1 VKLEVTR
8 AKPATAPLYLY
19 DDATARRFAPFALT
33 RPVGELRAGTELI
46 RRRWEL
52 FAGRSADGAIAAG
65 HLADFEEAG
74 APPVVTDATPAFV
87 LRAGSIVANTRCVP
101 ALAASETPDADVW
114 TCGGRVA
121 AVRLGR
127 DTPLAELGGG
137 EVKLE
142 SLSIAGTRTA
152 KVAGGWV
159 ERVWSLVSGL
169 PDQLL
174 QDIACT
180 GPSLDCEL
188 PAGAIVL
195 PGAGAIY
202 VERGAMVEPM
212 VCFDPSAGPILIRKG
227 VKVRAF
233 TRLVGPL
240 AVCGESSILGGRV
253 DCCSIGEGSMVHG
266 EISHSVVLGHSNKS
280 HDGFVGHSYLG
291 RWVNLGAG
299 TITSNLKN
307 TYGPV
312 QLWTPDGLRD
322 TGETKLGSFIGDHVK
337 TGIGTRLTTGS
348 VLGAGSNIYGGAMP
362 PKYVPPFS
370 WGEGDA
376 PSMYRLDKFLSTTA
390 RVMSRRGVTLTEREK
405 GQLSA
410 AHALSLEART

>member
-1 VKLEVTR
+1 VRLAEPRTER
-8 AKPATAPLYLY
+8 AAAPLFLY
-19 DDATARRFAPFALT
+19 DDATARRFEPFALT

-52 FAGRSADGAIAAG
+52 CMGRIADGAIAAG
-65 HLADFEEAG
+65 HLADFEELG
-74 APPVVTDATPAFV
+74 APPVVTDAIPSFV
-87 LRAGSIVANTRCVP
+87 LRAGSIVANTRCV
-101 ALAASETPDADVW
+101 LQLGTRESQGADVW

-142 SLSIAGTRTA
+142 SLSTAGTRAAELQGT
-152 KVAGGWV
+152 WL
-159 ERVWSLVSGL
+159 ERVWSLVTGL
-169 PDQLL
+169 ADQLHA
-174 QDIACT
+174 DIGCT
-180 GPSLDCEL
+180 APTLECEL

-195 PGAGAIY
+195 PGDGAIY
-202 VERGAMVEPM
+202 VERGATVEPM
-212 VCFDPSAGPILIRKG
+212 VCFDASAGPILLRSD

-240 AVCGESSILGGRV
+240 AVCGGSSILGGRV

-307 TYGPV
+307 TYGSV
-312 QLWTPDGLRD
+312 QLWTPSGLRD
-322 TGETKLGSFIGDHVK
+322 TGEIKLGSFIGDHVK

-348 VLGAGSNIYGGAMP
+348 VVGAGSNIYGGVIP

-370 WGEGDA
+370 WGEGDDL
-376 PSMYRLDKFLSTTA
+376 SMYRLDKFLENAA
-390 RVMSRRGVTLTEREK
+390 RAMSRRGVTLGEREK
-405 GQLSA
+405 NQLAA
-410 AHALSLEART
+410 AHALSREART

>member
-1 VKLEVTR
+1 VKLAQAR
-8 AKPATAPLYLY
+8 AEPAAAPLFLY
-19 DDATARRFAPFALT
+19 DDAIARRFQPFALT

-52 FAGRSADGAIAAG
+52 FAGRNADGAIAAV

-74 APPVVTDATPAFV
+74 APPVVTDATPEFA
-87 LRAGSIVANTRCVP
+87 LRAGSIIANTRCVP
-101 ALAASETPDADVW
+101 KLGASESRDADVW

-152 KVAGGWV
+152 KLAGTWL
-159 ERVWSLVSGL
+159 EHVWSLVTGL
-169 PDQLL
+169 GDQLL

-180 GPSLDCEL
+180 GPALECEL

-195 PGAGAIY
+195 PGDGAIY

-212 VCFDPSAGPILIRKG
+212 VCFDPSAGPILIRND
-227 VKVRAF
+227 VRVRAF

-240 AVCGESSILGGRV
+240 AVCGGSSILGGRV

-307 TYGPV
+307 TYGSV
-312 QLWTPDGLRD
+312 QLWTPNGLRD
-322 TGETKLGSFIGDHVK
+322 TGETKLGSFVGDHVK

-348 VLGAGSNIYGGAMP
+348 VLGAGSNIYGGAIP

-370 WGEGDA
+370 WGEGDDL
-376 PSMYRLDKFLSTTA
+376 SMYRLDKFLSTTA
-390 RVMSRRGVTLTEREK
+390 RVMSRRGVTLSESEK
-405 GQLSA
+405 RQLAA
-410 AHALSLEART
+410 AHAHSLEART